1 MVGESE
7 WLRGVNFFSE
17 EIKEELF
24 VVSKYEV
31 AEKDILIVVHNQ
43 LEYLK
48 ICIESIR
55 GNTENYHIFVWDNG
69 SDQDMQDWL
78 AEQKD
83 IVTVRNE
90 ENLGFIIPN
99 NELIKL
105 GNSPYVILLNSDTM
119 VMKDWDKSL
128 ISHLQQDQQL
138 AQVGFAGG
146 ILDEDGKGKWVQFGT
161 EVDYIAGWCFAIR
174 RETYEKHGLFDQE
187 NLEFAY
193 GEDADFSLRLQ
204 QAGQTVRALHLGLVC
219 HFQNKTILQ
228 VCHKRDCRKTFEQNH
243 RFIKQKWITRSRVAI
258 I

>member
-228 VCHKRDCRKTFEQNH
+228 VCHKLDCRKTFEQNH